1 MRERGETLAV
11 AESLTG
17 GLVAAEVTAVP
28 GASRAFRGAV
38 TAYATELK
46 RDVLGVDGALLAAR
60 GAVDAEVALQMAA
73 GARRLL
79 GADWGVA
86 TTGVAGPEP
95 QDGQPVGT
103 VFVAV
108 AGPVSAGAGP
118 VPAGA
123 GPDSRGAGLDPRGAG
138 PDSGDAGPEFHGPG
152 ADSGD
157 ARSDFDGAVTDFGG
171 AGHGSPLRSEG
182 NVAALRLNGNRTE
195 IRMESVRSV
204 LELLV
209 ERLSGERAE
218 NGRAQDTEQ
227 NGGT

>member
-1 MRERGETLAV
+1 MTLGPAAQVLRLLQARGETLAV

-17 GLVAAEVTAVP
+17 GLVAAELTAVP
-28 GASRAFRGAV
+28 GASQVFRGSV

-46 RDVLGVDGALLAAR
+46 HEVLGVDGTLLAER

-73 GARRLL
+73 GVRKVM
-79 GADWGVA
+79 GADWGIA

-95 QDGQPVGT
+95 QDGQAVGT

-108 AGPVSAGAGP
+108 AGPVLP
-118 VPAGA
+118 
-123 GPDSRGAGLDPRGAG
+123 
-138 PDSGDAGPEFHGPG
+138 DAGPGTAVGG
-152 ADSGD
+152 ADS
-157 ARSDFDGAVTDFGG
+157 A
-171 AGHGSPLRSEG
+171 LRSEG
-182 NVAALRLNGNRTE
+182 KVAALRLNGERSD

-204 LELLV
+204 LTLLV
-209 ERLSGERAE
+209 ERLSGERAG